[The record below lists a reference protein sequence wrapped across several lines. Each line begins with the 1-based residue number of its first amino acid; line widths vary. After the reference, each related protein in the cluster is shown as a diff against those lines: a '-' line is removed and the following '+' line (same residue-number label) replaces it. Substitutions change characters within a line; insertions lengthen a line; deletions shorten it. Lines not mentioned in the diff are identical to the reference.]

1 MWVQHGNCRL
11 AWNVMLSAIDFEQQ
25 QKRKLQDIYQTR
37 GYLYGQ
43 GRSLALQEAPQE
55 DAMIRELKIRGF
67 KSITKLDIE
76 LGVVNCFIGANGVGK
91 SNILEAVGVLGAA
104 ANGTVDDESLL
115 RRGVRPGLP
124 RLFKSSFKDIHSLPH
139 IGLEAID
146 QTGATYRVS
155 LLNPLGSPE
164 PAWSFKTE
172 TLTDGANTI
181 VTDGVRS
188 RGNLNAKAGLAAV
201 NMVTLPTHSP
211 ASRLLQQLQQFAI
224 YCPNTPTLRGLVPDS
239 QTREP
244 VGLSGG
250 RLAEAVADLR
260 KWSDEAGNDVMDDLL
275 SLVDWAVDVTSSR
288 SVQALL
294 SPSVSRSQEVLKF
307 KDRFMASSRNQLT
320 AFDASEGVL
329 YVLFTAALCL
339 SARGPGLFAI
349 DNLDQALNPRLVTAL
364 TSRLAGWLSDHST
377 PRQLMFTAHNPAVLD
392 GLDLDNDRIRLFA
405 VDRDSSGHTVV
416 RRLMITP
423 ELKALHSEFPLS
435 RLWMMGHLGAVP
447 NV

>member
-1 MWVQHGNCRL
+1 
-11 AWNVMLSAIDFEQQ
+11 
-25 QKRKLQDIYQTR
+25 
-37 GYLYGQ
+37 
-43 GRSLALQEAPQE
+43 
-55 DAMIRELKIRGF
+55 MIREVKIRGF
-67 KSITKLDIE
+67 KSIPKLDIE

-91 SNILEAVGVLGAA
+91 SNVLEAVGVLGAA
-104 ANGTVDDESLL
+104 AHGTVDDESLL

-124 RLFKSSFKDIHSLPH
+124 RLFKSSFQDFRSLPH
-139 IGLEAID
+139 IGLEAIA
-146 QTGATYRVS
+146 QTGAIYRAS
-155 LLNPLGSPE
+155 LLNPLESPE

-172 TLTDGANTI
+172 TLTDGTATI

-188 RGNLNAKAGLAAV
+188 RGNLNPKAGLAAV
-201 NMVTLPTHSP
+201 SMVTLPPDSP
-211 ASRLLQQLQQFAI
+211 ATRLLLQLQQFSI
-224 YCPNTPTLRGLVPDS
+224 YCPNTPTLRGLVPDP

-244 VGLSGG
+244 VGLAGG

-260 KWSDEAGNDVMDDLL
+260 KWSDEVQSDVLDDLL
-275 SLVDWAVDVTSSR
+275 GLVDWAVDVTASR

-307 KDRFMASSRNQLT
+307 KDRFMASNRNELT

-364 TSRLAGWLSDHST
+364 TSRLAGWLGNAST

-392 GLDLDNDRIRLFA
+392 GLDLDNDEVRLFA
-405 VDRDSSGHTVV
+405 VDRDSNGHTVV
-416 RRLMITP
+416 RRLVMTP
-423 ELKALHSEFPLS
+423 ELKAMNSDFPLS

>member
-1 MWVQHGNCRL
+1 M
-11 AWNVMLSAIDFEQQ
+11 
-25 QKRKLQDIYQTR
+25 
-37 GYLYGQ
+37 
-43 GRSLALQEAPQE
+43 ALQQAPQE
-55 DAMIRELKIRGF
+55 KDMIREVKIRGF
-67 KSITKLDIE
+67 KSIPKLDIE

-91 SNILEAVGVLGAA
+91 SNVLEAVGVLGAA
-104 ANGTVDDESLL
+104 AHGTVDDESLL

-124 RLFKSSFKDIHSLPH
+124 RLFKSSFQDFRSLPH
-139 IGLEAID
+139 IGLEAIS
-146 QTGATYRVS
+146 QTGAIYRAS
-155 LLNPLGSPE
+155 LLNPLESPE

-172 TLTDGANTI
+172 TLTDGTATI
-181 VTDGVRS
+181 VSDGVRS
-188 RGNLNAKAGLAAV
+188 RGNLNPKAGLAAV
-201 NMVTLPTHSP
+201 SMVTLPPDSP
-211 ASRLLQQLQQFAI
+211 ATRLLLQLQQFSI
-224 YCPNTPTLRGLVPDS
+224 YCPNTPTLRGLVPDP

-244 VGLSGG
+244 VGLAGG

-260 KWSDEAGNDVMDDLL
+260 KWSDEVQSDVLDDLL
-275 SLVDWAVDVTSSR
+275 GLVDWAVDVTASR

-307 KDRFMASSRNQLT
+307 KDRFMASNRNELT

-364 TSRLAGWLSDHST
+364 TSRLAGWLGNAST

-392 GLDLDNDRIRLFA
+392 GLDLDNDEVRLFA
-405 VDRDSSGHTVV
+405 VDRDSNGHTVV
-416 RRLMITP
+416 RRLVMTP
-423 ELKALHSEFPLS
+423 ELKAMNSDFPLS

>member
-1 MWVQHGNCRL
+1 
-11 AWNVMLSAIDFEQQ
+11 
-25 QKRKLQDIYQTR
+25 
-37 GYLYGQ
+37 
-43 GRSLALQEAPQE
+43 
-55 DAMIRELKIRGF
+55 MIRKVKIRGF
-67 KSITKLDIE
+67 KSITELDIE
-76 LGVVNCFIGANGVGK
+76 LGLVNCFIGANGVGK
-91 SNILEAVGVLGAA
+91 SNVLEAVGVLGAA

-124 RLFKSSFKDIHSLPH
+124 RLFKSSFQDFRSLPH
-139 IGLEAID
+139 IGLEAIAK
-146 QTGATYRVS
+146 TGATYRVS
-155 LLNPLGSPE
+155 LLNPLESPE

-172 TLTDGANTI
+172 TLTDGATTI

-188 RGNLNAKAGLAAV
+188 RGNLNPKAGLAAV
-201 NMVTLPTHSP
+201 SMVNLPTDSP
-211 ASRLLQQLQQFAI
+211 ATRLLQQLQQFAI
-224 YCPNTPTLRGLVPDS
+224 YCPNTPTLRGLVPDP

-244 VGLSGG
+244 VGLAGG

-260 KWSDEAGNDVMDDLL
+260 KWVDEVQSDVLDDLL
-275 SLVDWAVDVTSSR
+275 GLVDWAVDVTASR

-307 KDRFMASSRNQLT
+307 KDRFMASNRNELT

-364 TSRLAGWLSDHST
+364 TSRLADWLGNAST

-392 GLDLDNDRIRLFA
+392 GLNLDNDEVRLFA
-405 VDRDSSGHTVV
+405 VDRDSNGHTVV
-416 RRLMITP
+416 RRLVMTP
-423 ELKALHSEFPLS
+423 KLKELNSNFPLS

>member
-1 MWVQHGNCRL
+1 M
-11 AWNVMLSAIDFEQQ
+11 
-25 QKRKLQDIYQTR
+25 
-37 GYLYGQ
+37 
-43 GRSLALQEAPQE
+43 ALQQAPQE
-55 DAMIRELKIRGF
+55 KDMIREVKIRGF
-67 KSITKLDIE
+67 KSIPKLDIE

-91 SNILEAVGVLGAA
+91 SNVLEAVGVLGAA
-104 ANGTVDDESLL
+104 AHGTVDDESLL

-124 RLFKSSFKDIHSLPH
+124 RLFKSSFQDFRSLPH
-139 IGLEAID
+139 IGLEAIA
-146 QTGATYRVS
+146 QTGAIYRAS
-155 LLNPLGSPE
+155 LLNPLESPE

-172 TLTDGANTI
+172 TLTDGTATI

-188 RGNLNAKAGLAAV
+188 RGNLNPKAGLAAV
-201 NMVTLPTHSP
+201 SMVTLPPDSP
-211 ASRLLQQLQQFAI
+211 ATRLLLQLQQFSI
-224 YCPNTPTLRGLVPDS
+224 YCPNTPTLRGLVPDP

-244 VGLSGG
+244 VGLAGG

-260 KWSDEAGNDVMDDLL
+260 KWSDEVQSDVLDDLL
-275 SLVDWAVDVTSSR
+275 GLVDWAVDVTASR

-307 KDRFMASSRNQLT
+307 KDRFMASNRNELT

-364 TSRLAGWLSDHST
+364 TSRLAGWLGNAST

-392 GLDLDNDRIRLFA
+392 GLDLDNDEVRLFA
-405 VDRDSSGHTVV
+405 VDRDSNGHTVV
-416 RRLMITP
+416 RRLVMTP
-423 ELKALHSEFPLS
+423 ELKAMNSDFPLS

>member
-1 MWVQHGNCRL
+1 
-11 AWNVMLSAIDFEQQ
+11 
-25 QKRKLQDIYQTR
+25 
-37 GYLYGQ
+37 
-43 GRSLALQEAPQE
+43 
-55 DAMIRELKIRGF
+55 MIRQLKIRGF
-67 KSITKLDIE
+67 KSITELDIE

-104 ANGTVDDESLL
+104 ANGSVDDEALL

-124 RLFKSSFKDIHSLPH
+124 RLFKSSFQDFRSLPH

-146 QTGATYRVS
+146 QSGATYRVS
-155 LLNPLGSPE
+155 LLNPLESPE

-172 TLTDGANTI
+172 TLTDGAEAI

-188 RGNLNAKAGLAAV
+188 RGNLNPKAGLAAV
-201 NMVTLPTHSP
+201 SMVNLPADSP
-211 ASRLLQQLQQFAI
+211 ATHLLQQLQQFAI
-224 YCPNTPTLRGLVPDS
+224 YSPNTPTLRGLVPDP

-244 VGLSGG
+244 VGLAGG

-260 KWSDEAGNDVMDDLL
+260 KWSDEAQNEVMDDLL
-275 SLVDWAVDVTSSR
+275 GLVDWAIDVTASR

-307 KDRFMASSRNQLT
+307 KDRFMASNRNELT

-339 SARGPGLFAI
+339 SSRGPSLIAI

-364 TSRLAGWLSDHST
+364 TSRLAGWLGTAAT

-392 GLDLDNDRIRLFA
+392 GLDLDNNDVRLFA
-405 VDRDSSGHTVV
+405 VDRNSNGHTVYQ
-416 RRLMITP
+416 RLEPTP
-423 ELKALHSEFPLS
+423 ELMALNLEYPLS